1 MIYDAGAGGV
11 GAVDLR
17 RLEEVFG
24 RAGGGEGGQVWE
36 ASGVTKRRK
45 ARV

>member
-24 RAGGGEGGQVWE
+24 RAGGGAKGGRFGRLQV
-36 ASGVTKRRK
+36 
-45 ARV
+45 